1 MSEALKLSA
10 EARDRAGKGAS
21 RAMRRDGRV
30 PAVIYGNKLDPKSIH
45 IEEKVL
51 VKMLKTGHFLNS
63 VIEIDVGGKIEKTL
77 PRDVQFNVV
86 SDRPIH
92 VDFLRLGKDAKVTVS
107 VPVRFVDEDKSPGIK
122 KGAVLNIVRHEV
134 EVTCPSNAIPDDLV
148 ASLAGLDV
156 GASLHISAFHLPD
169 GVVPTITDRDFTV
182 ATIAAPSALRS
193 AESEA
198 DEAAAAAPAEGA

>member
-198 DEAAAAAPAEGA
+198 DEAAAAPTEAA

>member
-10 EARDRAGKGAS
+10 ETRDRAGKGAS

-30 PAVIYGNKLDPKSIH
+30 PAVIYGNKLDPVSIH
-45 IEEKVL
+45 VEEKLL
-51 VKMLKTGHFLNS
+51 VRMLQTGHFLNS
-63 VIEIDVGGKIEKTL
+63 VIEIEVGGKVEKTL

-92 VDFLRLGKDAKVTVS
+92 VDFLRLGKGAKVTVS
-107 VPVRFVDEDKSPGIK
+107 VPVRFVDEEKSPGIK

-134 EVTCPSNAIPDDLV
+134 EVTCPSDAIPDDLV

-193 AESEA
+193 AEGEA
-198 DEAAAAAPAEGA
+198 DEAAAAPADAA